1 MNDSIEYKD
10 DLLRINYA
18 DYGNENRNYDA
29 LFDFLGD
36 FDIITA
42 SEIGNDVIIF
52 DSDVFYFTK
61 NDEQKLKENGFV
73 LLQKVGF
80 LANFI
85 NHDDDEQKSFYKW
98 YMRFP
103 ETYLGKKS
111 N

>member
-10 DLLRINYA
+10 DLLRINYEN
-18 DYGNENRNYDA
+18 YGDKNRNYDA
-29 LFDFLGD
+29 LFDLLGD

-42 SEIGNDVIIF
+42 SEIGDDVIIF

-73 LLQKVGF
+73 ILQKVDF

-85 NHDDDEQKSFYKW
+85 NHDDKEQKSFYKW

-103 ETYLGKKS
+103 ETYLGKRS